1 MKSAG
6 SNLNLN
12 SASFFKPIILLVA
25 AMLSIF
31 VGWFIASYANPFTT
45 TILVAAIV
53 MNVVAIVNPRGG
65 LYLLVVTTGYLD
77 LVKRLGILT
86 DSLSGLD
93 ITVTLAVAPLLMQSI
108 CVGVVIKN
116 ILEKRKLENWQR
128 LVLALVI
135 VAICAAAFESFRG
148 GAGFLN
154 GAQSLVNSGGYLPL
168 VLITSMIFPEPEEA
182 LKVLRFAL
190 WVFLPVALYSIWQQ
204 IFGLSDFEVRFLE
217 SGYTIT
223 VTDLDD
229 IRPRPFSTLN
239 SPHALSV
246 CTAILAGVALLVP
259 FKGGNRVVWQY
270 PVALVYVAG
279 CVATLG
285 RSGIF
290 IIPIFLIGWLCFR
303 WKWSTFAFYGT
314 ILGALLLLMVNAEP
328 VLESLGSLQR
338 LLPMDNN
345 DVSTEVFRLGTFS
358 ERLMSF
364 HNALTNPRFHTLFGD
379 PEVTKQDEEDSYDET
394 VAHDQI
400 TQTLVRYGF
409 VGLVVSGIIAVS
421 GLWIAHRT
429 VLSVKDRTIR
439 EIAIALLS
447 VVTSVVYSGMLFG
460 THLDQFPVD
469 FFFALLVGILVL
481 CCERRLSPDFKEAPL
496 ATLA

>member
-6 SNLNLN
+6 SNLYLD
-12 SASFFKPIILLVA
+12 SAFLLKLIVMAVA

-53 MNVVAIVNPRGG
+53 MNLVAIVNPRGG
-65 LYLLVVTTGYLD
+65 LYLLIITTGYLD

-93 ITVTLAVAPLLMQSI
+93 ITVTLAVAPLLMLSI
-108 CVGVVIKN
+108 CLGVVIKN
-116 ILEKRKLENWQR
+116 ILEKRELENWQW
-128 LVLALVI
+128 LVFGLVM
-135 VAICAAAFESFRG
+135 VAICGAAVESFRG
-148 GAGFLN
+148 GAGFLA

-168 VLITSMIFPEPEEA
+168 ILITSMIFPEPEDA
-182 LKVLRFAL
+182 LKTLRFAL
-190 WVFLPVALYSIWQQ
+190 WIFLPVALYSIWQQ
-204 IFGLSDFEVRFLE
+204 VFGLSDFEVRFLE

-223 VTDLDD
+223 VGDLDD
-229 IRPRPFSTLN
+229 LRPRPFSTLN

-259 FKGGNRVVWQY
+259 FKAGKRFVWQY

-303 WKWSTFAFYGT
+303 LKWSTFAFYGT
-314 ILGALLLLMVNAEP
+314 ILGALLLLMVNAEA
-328 VLESLGSLQR
+328 VLQSLGSLEQ
-338 LLPMDNN
+338 LLPIDNE
-345 DVSTEVFRLGTFS
+345 VSTEVFRLGTFS

-364 HNALTNPRFHTLFGD
+364 HNALTNPQFHTLFGNPD
-379 PEVTKQDEEDSYDET
+379 ATKQDDEISYDET

-409 VGLVVSGIIAVS
+409 VGLAVSGVVAVF

-429 VLSVKDRTIR
+429 VLSVKDGSIR

-460 THLDQFPVD
+460 THLDLFPVD

-481 CCERRLSPDFKEAPL
+481 CCARPISFEAFSS
-496 ATLA
+496 TI

>member
-6 SNLNLN
+6 SNLYLD
-12 SASFFKPIILLVA
+12 SAFFLKVIAVLAAALVS
-25 AMLSIF
+25 LF
-31 VGWFIASYANPFTT
+31 VGWFIVSYPNPFTT
-45 TILVAAIV
+45 TILLAAVV
-53 MNVVAIVNPRGG
+53 MNAVAIVSPRSG

-93 ITVTLAVAPLLMQSI
+93 ITVTLAVAPLLMLSI
-108 CVGVVIKN
+108 WLGVVVKN
-116 ILEKRKLENWQR
+116 ILEKRKLERWQW
-128 LVLALVI
+128 LVSALIIMAVCGA
-135 VAICAAAFESFRG
+135 AIESFRG
-148 GAGFLN
+148 GAGFLG
-154 GAQSLVNSGGYLPL
+154 GAQSLVNSSGYLPL
-168 VLITSMIFPEPEEA
+168 ILITSMIFPEPKDA
-182 LKVLRFAL
+182 LKILRFAL

-204 IFGLSDFEVRFLE
+204 IFGLSNFEVRFLE

-223 VTDLDD
+223 VGDLDD

-246 CTAILAGVALLVP
+246 CTAILAGIALLVP
-259 FKGGNRVVWQY
+259 LKAGKRPLWQY
-270 PVALVYVAG
+270 AVALIYIAG
-279 CVATLG
+279 CVATFG

-303 WKWSTFAFYGT
+303 SKWSTFAFYGT
-314 ILGALLLLMVNAEP
+314 ILGGLLLLMVNAEP
-328 VLESLGSLQR
+328 VLDSLGSLQK
-338 LLPMDNN
+338 LLPMDN
-345 DVSTEVFRLGTFS
+345 DDISAEVFRLGTFS

-364 HNALTNPRFHTLFGD
+364 HNALTNPQFHTLFGNPD
-379 PEVTKQDEEDSYDET
+379 ATKQDDENSYDET

-409 VGLVVSGIIAVS
+409 VGLVVSGIIAICA
-421 GLWIAHRT
+421 LWIAHRT
-429 VLSVKDRTIR
+429 VLNLKDRTIR

-460 THLDQFPVD
+460 SHLDLFPVD

-481 CCERRLSPDFKEAPL
+481 CCSSRFKFEL
-496 ATLA
+496 ELVRE